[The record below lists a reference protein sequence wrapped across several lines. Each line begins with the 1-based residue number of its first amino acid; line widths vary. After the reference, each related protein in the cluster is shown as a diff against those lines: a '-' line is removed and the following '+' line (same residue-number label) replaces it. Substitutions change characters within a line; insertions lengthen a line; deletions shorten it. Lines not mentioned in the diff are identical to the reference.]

1 MSLILLEYINMKLIE
16 KAYLTISQADAILIG
31 ASNGIS
37 IAEGYHIFAN
47 NKMFKEQFG
56 DFEQKYGIKSVI
68 EGCFFQYPNN
78 ELQQEFMNRLI
89 KYWIKDYQP
98 SKVMKDLF
106 YLVNDKDYFI
116 ITSNADR
123 HFELSNFDPNKIYE
137 IEGNFETG
145 ISLKQE
151 YNPALE
157 QFLKKYNK
165 RKYVI
170 LELGIGINNRL
181 IKQPL
186 MHLAKKEPNVTYI
199 TLNLEHELYI
209 PQEIINKSIGLAG
222 DIAKT
227 LNELCCLKH

>member
-1 MSLILLEYINMKLIE
+1 
-16 KAYLTISQADAILIG
+16 
-31 ASNGIS
+31 
-37 IAEGYHIFAN
+37 
-47 NKMFKEQFG
+47 
-56 DFEQKYGIKSVI
+56 
-68 EGCFFQYPNN
+68 
-78 ELQQEFMNRLI
+78 
-89 KYWIKDYQP
+89 
-98 SKVMKDLF
+98 MKDLF